1 MRKLITSIALVLA
14 LVGALP
20 LTAANPTHNLV
31 AVTTTA
37 TGTTIPTQGV
47 CTMATVWS
55 ASSSTASIVFEQSA
69 DGTTWST
76 MATFTD
82 PSSTATS
89 SAYYWGKYSR
99 LRVDTRSAGTLSGD
113 LFWAPCTLFPT
124 SITSFNNITFTK
136 PASTATFTLTAG
148 KTFAVAKTLTLTG
161 TDSTTHTFPSTSSS
175 TARIDAAQTFAG
187 VNTHSAVDIFSAG
200 FKLNVAAKATDGAIA
215 SAPSNLFITK
225 ASALGSST
233 IATPTATTHDGYIVR
248 LVSTTAFAHVISC
261 ASGKINGGTTTTV
274 TFTSATIGDS
284 VTLMAYQG
292 VWYVVA
298 TTGTITLS

>member
-1 MRKLITSIALVLA
+1 MKKIVTSLA
-14 LVGALP
+14 LILALMGAAP
-20 LTAANPTHNLV
+20 LMAAPPTHNLV

-37 TGTTIPTQGV
+37 TGATVPTGGV

-55 ASSSTASIVFEQSA
+55 ASTSTASVVFEQSA

-89 SAYYWGKYSR
+89 SAYYYGKFSR

-148 KTFAVAKTLTLTG
+148 KTFAVAKSLTLTG
-161 TDSTTHTFPSTSSS
+161 TDSTTMTFPSTSA
-175 TARIDAAQTFAG
+175 TVARTDAGQTFTG
-187 VNTHSAVDIFSAG
+187 TQVFG
-200 FKLNVAAKATDGAIA
+200 
-215 SAPSNLFITK
+215 
-225 ASALGSST
+225 
-233 IATPTATTHDGYIVR
+233 TATASRFLSTGTAPTVANVGADSCG
-248 LVSTTAFAHVISC
+248 TTAASIVGKDQAHVITVGATSGTEC
-261 ASGKINGGTTTTV
+261 RVTFNVAFANAPVCVATASVATDLHLVTTTT
-274 TFTSATIGDS
+274 TATI
-284 VTLMAYQG
+284 
-292 VWYVVA
+292 
-298 TTGTITLS
+298 TGTLTAAEKIYVHCLGY